1 MDFDFTAGSLP
12 ILVSMPHAGERLPAD
27 VAATMTPCA
36 RRTADTDW
44 HLPRLY
50 DFARTM
56 GASTLAAQ
64 QSRYLID
71 LNRPPE
77 DTNLY
82 PGMDTTGLCPLDSF
96 AREPLYQEGAAP
108 DAAEVARR
116 LAHYWQP
123 YHQQLR
129 AELDRLLGI
138 HGKVVLWEAHSIAS
152 RVPRFFDGRLPDL
165 NFGTADGAS
174 CAAGLA
180 EAVMDE
186 VPPVFSTAL
195 NGRFKGGY
203 ITRRYGEPARGV
215 HAIQL
220 EMCQCLYMNEPGMDK
235 TLLQGADDTP
245 FAYRPDLAER
255 VLPTLQAMVQA
266 AVHWAQK

>member
-12 ILVSMPHAGERLPAD
+12 ILVSMPHAGERLPD
-27 VAATMTPCA
+27 DIAAAMTPCA
-36 RRTADTDW
+36 QLSADTDW

-50 DFARTM
+50 DFVRQM
-56 GASTLAAQ
+56 GASTLAAHH
-64 QSRYLID
+64 SRYVID

-77 DTNLY
+77 DSNLY

-96 AREPLYQEGAAP
+96 AREPLYLDGRAP

-116 LAHYWQP
+116 LDRYWQP
-123 YHQQLR
+123 YHRQLQ
-129 AELDRLLGI
+129 AELDRLLSL
-138 HGKVVLWEAHSIAS
+138 HGAVVLWEAHSIAS

-174 CAAGLA
+174 CAPGLA
-180 EAVMDE
+180 EAVIAQ
-186 VPPVFSTAL
+186 VPPAFSTAL

-203 ITRRYGEPARGV
+203 ITRRYGRPQAGV

-220 EMCQCLYMNEPGMDK
+220 EMCQCLYMNEPGMEAA
-235 TLLQGADDTP
+235 LLQGADATP
-245 FAYRPDLAER
+245 FAYRPDLAEQIR
-255 VLPTLQAMVQA
+255 PTLQAMVQA
-266 AVHWAQK
+266 AVTWVAR

>member
-12 ILVSMPHAGERLPAD
+12 LLVSMPHAGEYLPAD

-36 RRTADTDW
+36 QRSADTDW

-50 DFARTM
+50 EFAGM
-56 GASTLAAQ
+56 LGASTLAARH
-64 QSRYLID
+64 SRYLID

-77 DTNLY
+77 NTNLY
-82 PGMDTTGLCPLDSF
+82 PGMDTTGLCPLDTF
-96 AREPLYQEGAAP
+96 AREPLYHDGAGP
-108 DAAEVARR
+108 DDAEVARR
-116 LAHYWQP
+116 LARYWQP
-123 YHQQLR
+123 YHLQLQ
-129 AELDRLLGI
+129 AELDRLLQL

-174 CAAGLA
+174 CAPGLA
-180 EAVMDE
+180 EAIMDE

-203 ITRRYGEPARGV
+203 ITRRYGQPQRGV

-220 EMCQCLYMNEPGMDK
+220 EMCQCLYMNEPGMERA
-235 TLLQGADDTP
+235 LLQGADDTP

-255 VLPTLQAMVQA
+255 ILPTLEAMLVA
-266 AVHWAQK
+266 AAFWAQQ